1 MKPYFAIVIMS
12 LLTSNAHAEM
22 HKWIDAN
29 GNVQYSDSVPPGVT
43 TTQTVRNV
51 AGKGQVQAP
60 ATYSP
65 KSYVEREA
73 ELKKTKQEKEDAS
86 QKKARQAAEADT
98 KKQNCT
104 MARENARTLEESAR
118 VVTYDANGERTF
130 MDDATREQRLAEA
143 RKSITENC
151 N

>member
-1 MKPYFAIVIMS
+1 MKPHFAIVIMS

-73 ELKKTKQEKEDAS
+73 ELKKSKQEKEDAS
-86 QKKARQAAEADT
+86 QKKARQEAEADS

-104 MARENARTLEESAR
+104 IARENARTLEEGTR
-118 VVTYDANGERTF
+118 VVTYDANGERTYLD
-130 MDDATREQRLAEA
+130 DDARAQRLAEA
-143 RKSITENC
+143 RKSISENC

>member
-1 MKPYFAIVIMS
+1 MKPYFAIVILS
-12 LLTSNAHAEM
+12 LLAPNAYAGL
-22 HKWIDAN
+22 HKWVDAD
-29 GNVQYSDSVPPGVT
+29 GKVQYSDSVPPGVT
-43 TTQTVRNV
+43 TSESVRNIS
-51 AGKGQVQAP
+51 GKGQAEAP
-60 ATYSP
+60 ASYSP

-73 ELKKTKQEKEDAS
+73 ELKKSKQEKEETA
-86 QKKARQAAEADT
+86 QKKTRQAAEADT
-98 KKQNCT
+98 KKQNCAT
-104 MARENARTLEESAR
+104 ARENARTLEESAR